1 MKPVIDPRRGDVEDD
16 ASSSKRR
23 SLLSL
28 AGSLLAEIS
37 LPKLAVAWFLLIV
50 GPGLVLGVAPVVA
63 AIWVSK
69 LSTRL
74 EYPIAG
80 IWPLVILAVLVGV
93 GWFGGRTLFRL
104 AENSFWS
111 LNSLAVQ
118 PAYTMCREAVR
129 QLAEDRLPARA
140 TKAQRSR
147 LRRIAAIVSGAV
159 ICAVA
164 LAVVAAVLPSA
175 DLLRGASGVG
185 TAGHLAVVAL
195 ANTVVLVA
203 AYLAVAA
210 LVWAIADATMAQP
223 QDLDEFA
230 PRPSTGRTWRIA
242 HLSDVHTVGEF
253 YGRRIES
260 GRSGASGNERLHRSL
275 AQLDRIHAEEPLDV
289 VLVSG
294 DMTDA
299 GRSSEWAEFLDA
311 VSRYP
316 DLAARTL
323 MIPGNHDLN
332 IVDRANPARLDLPTS
347 PNKRLRKLRVL
358 SAMGMV
364 QGERVH
370 VVDRTRGRLGGTLAQ
385 ALTPH
390 LGAMA
395 RFADTGKPIWSKELT
410 DLWPNVFPMVLAPE
424 RDDGLGIILL
434 ELERRHPFFLHQR
447 AGIDHHRSGP
457 RPGERLRAIPAGVLG
472 RRAASPRGGVSAS
485 GEAAVDPDRHGAGQ
499 RQLVRAAAQ
508 AARPPHRAD
517 ARPPPHRLDRRMRRH
532 ADHLGAVAGHGG
544 DRRDANVFLHS
555 QLRGGGGRASQAAAP
570 AADQRGG
577 RAGPRGLEPAGS
589 IRRKTV
595 AGALGVFPSLCTRGD
610 PTEFAVHCTYAGVRL
625 TPGEASYIAAGR
637 MRRVAM
643 RPQSIQIGS

>member
-63 AIWVSK
+63 AIWLNK

-74 EYPIAG
+74 EYPVAG
-80 IWPLVILAVLVGV
+80 IWPLVILAVLVAV
-93 GWFGGRTLFRL
+93 GWFGGHTLFRL
-104 AENSFWS
+104 AEQSFWS

-118 PAYTMCREAVR
+118 PAYTMCREALR
-129 QLAEDRLPARA
+129 QIAEGRLPARA
-140 TKAQRSR
+140 TKAQRAR
-147 LRRIAAIVSGAV
+147 LRAAAAMVSGVV

-195 ANTVVLVA
+195 ANTIVLVVG
-203 AYLAVAA
+203 YLAVAA

-230 PRPSTGRTWRIA
+230 ERPSAGRTWRVA
-242 HLSDVHTVGEF
+242 HLSDVHGVGER
-253 YGRRIES
+253 YGFRIES
-260 GRSGASGNERLHRSL
+260 GRSGASGNERLRRLL
-275 AQLDRIHAEEPLDV
+275 AELDLLHASEPLDAI
-289 VLVSG
+289 LITG

-299 GRSSEWAEFLDA
+299 GRSSEWADFMDA
-311 VSRYP
+311 VSRHP
-316 DLAARTL
+316 RLAERML

-358 SAMGMV
+358 SAMGAV
-364 QGERVH
+364 QGDRVQ

-395 RFADTGKPIWSKELT
+395 RFADTGRPVWSKELT
-410 DLWPNVFPMVLAPE
+410 DLWTNVFPMVLAPDS
-424 RDDGLGIILL
+424 DDGLGIILL
-434 ELERRHPFFLHQR
+434 DSNADTHFSFTNALGMIPTDQVRALESACAQYPRACWIIALH
-447 AGIDHHRSGP
+447 HHVVEYP
-457 RPGERLRAIPAGVLG
+457 RPAKLLSVRIGTALVNGNWFVRRLKPLARRIVLMHGHRHIDWIGECGGMPIISAPSPVMEATDDMQTYFYIHTLAVGADGHLKLLRPQRIPV
-472 RRAASPRGGVSAS
+472 
-485 GEAAVDPDRHGAGQ
+485 
-499 RQLVRAAAQ
+499 
-508 AARPPHRAD
+508 
-517 ARPPPHRLDRRMRRH
+517 
-532 ADHLGAVAGHGG
+532 
-544 DRRDANVFLHS
+544 
-555 QLRGGGGRASQAAAP
+555 
-570 AADQRGG
+570 
-577 RAGPRGLEPAGS
+577 
-589 IRRKTV
+589 
-595 AGALGVFPSLCTRGD
+595 
-610 PTEFAVHCTYAGVRL
+610 
-625 TPGEASYIAAGR
+625 PGE
-637 MRRVAM
+637 
-643 RPQSIQIGS
+643 PQQQA

>member
-1 MKPVIDPRRGDVEDD
+1 MTGSNDRGALGKPVIDPRRGDVEDD

-69 LSTRL
+69 LSTARSST
-74 EYPIAG
+74 IASG
-80 IWPLVILAVLVGV
+80 RSSSSRSSGGGMVRRAHALPAGREQLLVA
-93 GWFGGRTLFRL
+93 
-104 AENSFWS
+104 
-111 LNSLAVQ
+111 
-118 PAYTMCREAVR
+118 
-129 QLAEDRLPARA
+129 QLAGRPARLHHVPRERCVSSPRTGCRRGNQGPA
-140 TKAQRSR
+140 SR
-147 LRRIAAIVSGAV
+147 LRRIAAIAGAV

-275 AQLDRIHAEEPLDV
+275 AQLDPIHAEEPLDV

-311 VSRYP
+311 GSRYP

-434 ELERRHPFFLHQR
+434 DSNADTHFSFTNALGLIITDQVRALESACAQYPRACWVVALH
-447 AGIDHHRSGP
+447 HHVVEYP
-457 RPGERLRAIPAGVLG
+457 RPAKPLSIGSA
-472 RRAASPRGGVSAS
+472 RRWSTATGSCGSSSRS
-485 GEAAVDPDRHGAGQ
+485 PDRIVLMHG
-499 RQLVRAAAQ
+499 
-508 AARPPHRAD
+508 HRHID
-517 ARPPPHRLDRRMRRH
+517 WIGDCGGCRSSRRRR
-532 ADHLGAVAGHGG
+532 
-544 DRRDANVFLHS
+544 R
-555 QLRGGGGRASQAAAP
+555 
-570 AADQRGG
+570 
-577 RAGPRGLEPAGS
+577 
-589 IRRKTV
+589 
-595 AGALGVFPSLCTRGD
+595 
-610 PTEFAVHCTYAGVRL
+610 
-625 TPGEASYIAAGR
+625 
-637 MRRVAM
+637 
-643 RPQSIQIGS
+643 